1 MRKTCRAGKRAGK
14 YFYRI
19 LILVFWAGLVFTAGY
34 GWYYAEHQIPE
45 HFSVAEG
52 EETSFSLDLPLYTTL
67 LSESEEVIL
76 KGDSGIPQDEI
87 RIRPDQEFSLY
98 ARKDGNFRLGLK
110 LFGTIPFKEI
120 SVNVEDAC
128 YAVPCGMPVG
138 IYLKSRGV
146 MVIGTGKVT
155 DENGSEA
162 EPAYGILQSGDYIEA
177 INGEPLS
184 DKEALITSLN
194 RMGESEALL
203 RVRRGGRE
211 LELSV
216 DTVKTADGSRK
227 LGAWVRDDTQ
237 GIGTLTYLK
246 PDGGFG
252 ALGHGISDSDT
263 GRVVEIENGALY
275 ETEILGIE
283 KGSAGNPGVLAGVI
297 YYGPG
302 SRLGSVAQITDCG
315 IFGPAGQAFCDAVG
329 QQTMEVGHRQD
340 VKRGKAWIRSCV
352 SGEACDYE
360 IEIQR
365 VDYSPAKENKS
376 LVFQVTDERLL
387 RLTGGIVQG
396 MSGSPIL
403 QNGKLVGA
411 VTHVFVQDS
420 TRGYGIFVEDM
431 LKK

>member
-1 MRKTCRAGKRAGK
+1 MRKTRRAGKRAGK

-177 INGEPLS
+177 INGQPLS

-194 RMGESEALL
+194 HMGESEALL

-237 GIGTLTYLK
+237 GIGTMTYLK

-283 KGSAGNPGVLAGVI
+283 KGSAGNPGVMAGVI

-302 SRLGSVAQITDCG
+302 SRLGSVAQNTDCG
-315 IFGPAGQAFCDAVG
+315 IFGTAGQAFCDAVG

>member
-76 KGDSGIPQDEI
+76 KGDSGIPKDEI

-177 INGEPLS
+177 INGQPLS

-237 GIGTLTYLK
+237 GIGTMTYLK

-263 GRVVEIENGALY
+263 GRVVEIGNGALY

-283 KGSAGNPGVLAGVI
+283 KGSAGNPGVMAGVI

-302 SRLGSVAQITDCG
+302 SRLGSVAQNTDCG
-315 IFGPAGQAFCDAVG
+315 IFGTVGQAFCDAVG